1 MSKVYHYDDEF
12 EGKRLVDELVLE
24 DEDDNPKSRKVLVHS
39 PKLRANI
46 LVYKNRLIG
55 YKK

>member
-1 MSKVYHYDDEF
+1 M
-12 EGKRLVDELVLE
+12 LE
-24 DEDDNPKSRKVLVHS
+24 DEDDDNPKSRKVLVYS